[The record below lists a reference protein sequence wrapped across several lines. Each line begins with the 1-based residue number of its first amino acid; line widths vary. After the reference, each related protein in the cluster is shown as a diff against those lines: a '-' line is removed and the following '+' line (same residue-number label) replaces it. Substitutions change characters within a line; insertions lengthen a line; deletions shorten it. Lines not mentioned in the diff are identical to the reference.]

1 MVKAKI
7 FRPSKTAMQSG
18 RAKEKNWKLVI
29 DDGSQQTK
37 DPLIGWNGGSSTKSQ
52 INLFFPSKEKAINY
66 AQRHKLDFD
75 VLESSNRRIISKSY
89 ANNFK

>member
-29 DDGSQQTK
+29 DDGSHQTK
-37 DPLIGWNGGSSTKSQ
+37 DP
-52 INLFFPSKEKAINY
+52 
-66 AQRHKLDFD
+66 
-75 VLESSNRRIISKSY
+75 VSY
-89 ANNFK
+89 THLTLPTICSV